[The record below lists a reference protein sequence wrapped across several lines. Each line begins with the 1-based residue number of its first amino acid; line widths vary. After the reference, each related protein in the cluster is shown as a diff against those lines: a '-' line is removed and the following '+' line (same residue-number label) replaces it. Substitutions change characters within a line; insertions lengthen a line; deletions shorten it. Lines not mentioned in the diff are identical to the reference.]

1 MTDALMP
8 APAAHPDVEI
18 VEAKTGFDRFLR
30 LEVFRYRQRLYS
42 GKWSPIRTYD
52 VLRRGPAVAVV
63 PYDPLRDS
71 VVLVEQLRLPAMLAN
86 AAPWQVEIP
95 AGLVDAGEQP
105 ETVAAREM
113 REETGLAL
121 IGDPIPIQR
130 YLPSPGDSDESV
142 YLYCARVDASLAG
155 GVHGVPEE
163 GEDIRT
169 IVKTVAEIEAM
180 LDAGAIENGH
190 TLIGLYWLLRHRNR
204 LRRQWIEK

>member
-71 VVLVEQLRLPAMLAN
+71 VVLVEQLRLPAMLAS

-95 AGLVDAGEQP
+95 AG
-105 ETVAAREM
+105 
-113 REETGLAL
+113 
-121 IGDPIPIQR
+121 
-130 YLPSPGDSDESV
+130 
-142 YLYCARVDASLAG
+142 
-155 GVHGVPEE
+155 
-163 GEDIRT
+163 
-169 IVKTVAEIEAM
+169 
-180 LDAGAIENGH
+180 
-190 TLIGLYWLLRHRNR
+190 
-204 LRRQWIEK
+204 